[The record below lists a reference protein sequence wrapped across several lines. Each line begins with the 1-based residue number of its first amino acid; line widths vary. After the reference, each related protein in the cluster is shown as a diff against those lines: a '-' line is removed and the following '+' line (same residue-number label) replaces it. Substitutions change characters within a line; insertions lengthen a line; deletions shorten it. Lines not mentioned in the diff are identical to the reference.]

1 MKPNT
6 ANRTLAQT
14 LAVQSQVHLP
24 GTVGRLL
31 KQIRDLERVAPLF
44 VKAGLVRSVDRPN
57 PLNTRASGVATHAST
72 TKTIGGFL
80 YGAAACRCDLQVEHN
95 AISTAGQD
103 SSCEIDDINFENQ
116 SNRLALIAMRQA
128 YELADR
134 AVTEERA
141 RLIYLDTPLVIDRGM
156 VPSGDRPG
164 YQGYKAAYAATV
176 AAIESFWTRHRVR
189 LFPWCA
195 DGPVLI
201 GLAAERFGA
210 IVHSAQ
216 QDLRISEGRSQ
227 LLPTENVDHSQLA
240 ALNGIRE
247 AILGVGER
255 RFVHGI
261 LGSFTRTCAFR
272 MNVHAPRME
281 PSSVV
286 DLGVIGLHFRA
297 GQTTQPRLMQLIG
310 DAPAWTAAAIDEVVS
325 LTMALTAVGGAASAP
340 LPVQLA
346 ERELNA
352 LGPFLQFYSRSVAGE
367 LQRREL
373 EALWLSDWDLAT
385 QETPS

>member
-6 ANRTLAQT
+6 TNRTLAQT
-14 LAVQSQVHLP
+14 LAVQSQIHLP

-44 VKAGLVRSVDRPN
+44 VKAGLVRAVDRPN
-57 PLNTRASGVATHAST
+57 PVNTRASGIATHAST

-80 YGAAACRCDLQVEHN
+80 YGAAACRCDLLVEQN

-103 SSCEIDDINFENQ
+103 SACEIDDINFENQ
-116 SNRLALIAMRQA
+116 SKRLALAAMRQA

-134 AVTEERA
+134 AVTEERS
-141 RLIYLDTPLVIDRGM
+141 RLIYLDTPLVMDRGM
-156 VPSGDRPG
+156 VPPSDRAGDEG
-164 YQGYKAAYAATV
+164 YQSAYAATLE
-176 AAIESFWTRHRVR
+176 AIESFWSRHRER
-189 LFPWCA
+189 LFPWRPE
-195 DGPVLI
+195 GPVI
-201 GLAAERFGA
+201 VGLASQRFGA
-210 IVHSAQ
+210 IVQSAQ
-216 QDLRISEGRSQ
+216 QDLRIQEGRSQ
-227 LLPTENVDHSQLA
+227 LLPTEEVNRDQLA
-240 ALNGIRE
+240 ALDGIRD

-261 LGSFTRTCAFR
+261 LGSFTRTAAFR

-281 PSSVV
+281 PGSVV

-310 DAPAWTAAAIDEVVS
+310 DAPAWTASAIDEVVG

-352 LGPFLQFYSRSVAGE
+352 LGPFLEHYSRSVAGE
-367 LQRREL
+367 LKRREL
-373 EALWLSDWDLAT
+373 ESIWLSDWDLAT
-385 QETPS
+385 

>member
-1 MKPNT
+1 MKTTN
-6 ANRTLAQT
+6 NRTLAQT

-44 VKAGLVRSVDRPN
+44 VKAGLVRSIERPN
-57 PLNTRASGVATHAST
+57 PINTRASGIATHAST

-80 YGAAACRCDLQVEHN
+80 YGAAAARCDLLVEHN

-103 SSCEIDDINFENQ
+103 SACEIDDINYENQ
-116 SNRLALIAMRQA
+116 SKRLALAAMRQA

-141 RLIYLDTPLVIDRGM
+141 RLIFLDTPLVMDRGM
-156 VPSGDRPG
+156 VPPSSRAGDKG
-164 YQGYKAAYAATV
+164 YQSAYAATLN
-176 AAIESFWTRHRVR
+176 AIESFWARHRER
-189 LFPWCA
+189 LFPWRA
-195 DGPVLI
+195 GGPVI
-201 GLAAERFGA
+201 VGLASQRFGA
-210 IVHSAQ
+210 IVQSAH
-216 QDLRISEGRSQ
+216 QDLRLQEGRSQ
-227 LLPTENVDHSQLA
+227 LLPTEEVDREKLA
-240 ALNGIRE
+240 ALDGIRD

-261 LGSFTRTCAFR
+261 LGSFTRTAAFR

-281 PSSVV
+281 PGSVV

-297 GQTTQPRLMQLIG
+297 GQTTEPRLMQLIG
-310 DAPAWTAAAIDEVVS
+310 DAPAWTTTAINDVVG

-352 LGPFLQFYSRSVAGE
+352 LGPFLEHYSRSVAGE
-367 LQRREL
+367 LKRREL
-373 EALWLSDWDLAT
+373 ENIWLSDWDLAT
-385 QETPS
+385 

>member
-1 MKPNT
+1 MKTNT
-6 ANRTLAQT
+6 TNRTLAQT
-14 LAVQSQVHLP
+14 LAVQSQIHLP

-31 KQIRDLERVAPLF
+31 KQIRDIERVAPLF
-44 VKAGLVRSVDRPN
+44 VKAGLVRAVDRPT
-57 PLNTRASGVATHAST
+57 PVNTRASGIATHAST

-80 YGAAACRCDLQVEHN
+80 YGAAACRCDLLVEQN

-103 SSCEIDDINFENQ
+103 SACEIDDINFENQ
-116 SNRLALIAMRQA
+116 SKRLALAAMRQA

-134 AVTEERA
+134 AVTEERS
-141 RLIYLDTPLVIDRGM
+141 RLIYLDTPLVMDRGM
-156 VPSGDRPG
+156 VPPSDRAGDEG
-164 YQGYKAAYAATV
+164 YQSAYAATLE
-176 AAIESFWTRHRVR
+176 AIESFWSRHRER
-189 LFPWCA
+189 LFPWQPE
-195 DGPVLI
+195 GPVI
-201 GLAAERFGA
+201 VGLASERFGA

-216 QDLRISEGRSQ
+216 QDLRLQEGRSQ
-227 LLPTENVDHSQLA
+227 LLPTEDVNRDQLA
-240 ALNGIRE
+240 ALDGIRD

-261 LGSFTRTCAFR
+261 LGSFTRTAAFR

-281 PSSVV
+281 PGSVV

-310 DAPAWTAAAIDEVVS
+310 DAPAWTASGIDEVVG

-352 LGPFLQFYSRSVAGE
+352 LGPFLEHYSRSVAGE
-367 LQRREL
+367 LKRREL
-373 EALWLSDWDLAT
+373 ESIWLSDWDLAT
-385 QETPS
+385 